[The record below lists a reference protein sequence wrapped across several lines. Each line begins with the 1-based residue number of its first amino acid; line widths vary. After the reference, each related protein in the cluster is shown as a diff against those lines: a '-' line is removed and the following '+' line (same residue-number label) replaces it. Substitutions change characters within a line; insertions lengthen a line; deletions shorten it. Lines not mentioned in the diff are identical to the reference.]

1 MALSHSSKP
10 ASTTSKSVTKNTPFD
25 CAAALFSYDFVA
37 GGVDYDT
44 LESLHRG
51 EVVEWIAALRRSGLF
66 TDPEMDAVARA
77 WTENPSLL
85 LDALLRDAD
94 EMTVRRCRLAW
105 ASMDR
110 LAPFQFSGPASG
122 LPSLPIAHSG

>member
-1 MALSHSSKP
+1 MAPSHDITRSASAP
-10 ASTTSKSVTKNTPFD
+10 STTASRRPTKNTPFE
-25 CAAALFSYDFVA
+25 CAAALFSYDFVS

-51 EVVEWIAALRRSGLF
+51 EVTEWTSALRRSGLF
-66 TDPEMDAVARA
+66 TDAEMDALAAQWSER
-77 WTENPSLL
+77 PGLL

-105 ASMDR
+105 SAMDR
-110 LAPFQFSGPASG
+110 LAPFQM
-122 LPSLPIAHSG
+122 PIAHSG

>member
-1 MALSHSSKP
+1 MTSSQDRTS
-10 ASTTSKSVTKNTPFD
+10 ATSTARRSAATNTPIE
-25 CAAALFSYDFVA
+25 CAAALFSYDFIA

-51 EVVEWIAALRRSGLF
+51 EVSEWTSALGRSGLF
-66 TDPEMDAVARA
+66 TDAEMEAVTAA
-77 WTENPSLL
+77 WSERPGLL

-110 LAPFQFSGPASG
+110 LAPFQM
-122 LPSLPIAHSG
+122 PIAYSG